1 MSNCLGVGAISL
13 TTDKFIILM
22 RRAQW
27 TGESPNQIDRPGGHP
42 EPDLVLGQNDMITQ
56 QKSSGQDLDFQIYNE
71 LTNDKVLEEVFQSP
85 QNELRDEINIPLEC
99 QSEPKLLGLIR
110 DMDLGGR
117 CAFDFLIPINLSKEE
132 VQAK

>member
-1 MSNCLGVGAISL
+1 MSLGEYPG
-13 TTDKFIILM
+13 
-22 RRAQW
+22 R
-27 TGESPNQIDRPGGHP
+27 IDRPGGHP
-42 EPDLVLGQNDMITQ
+42 EPDLVK
-56 QKSSGQDLDFQIYNE
+56 KSSEKEAEDSYKYLDAQDVLNE
-71 LTNDKVLEEVFQSP
+71 IFLSP

-132 VQAK
+132 VEEK